1 MARTRQV
8 CGLVVGAYAV
18 LIALLVGVIYLED
31 RSILLPL
38 VVLSVAGLA
47 VAAVVLTLKA
57 RWTLWLATVYSAVT
71 LLADGPH
78 QVPEL
83 VHPTSVVH
91 TVGAT
96 LLLLAGVAAL
106 LVSFRVATSTSL
118 RSTSGHEITLP
129 MPSEGS

>member
-1 MARTRQV
+1 MAEMRQV

-18 LIALLVGVIYLED
+18 FIALLIGVIYLED
-31 RSILLPL
+31 HSILVPL
-38 VVLSVAGLA
+38 VVLSVVGLA
-47 VAAVVLTLKA
+47 VAAVVLTMKE

-83 VHPTSVVH
+83 VHPTSVFH
-91 TVGAT
+91 TVGAA

-106 LVSFRVATSTSL
+106 VVSFRAATSTSL
-118 RSTSGHEITLP
+118 RSATGLALERP
-129 MPSEGS
+129 